1 MSKSFFSNR
10 TRSSS
15 RNKKPS
21 LIHNNSNREL
31 ALLKSSNDNNLSE
44 NLTKKSLHK
53 STLPNKNSS
62 DLQLKYLQQNNALL
76 PIHDLYRAIATPCQV
91 TKRTKLD
98 IETKQ
103 DETKCALRLQ
113 ISINAGN
120 ELDNNGKR

>member
-1 MSKSFFSNR
+1 M
-10 TRSSS
+10 
-15 RNKKPS
+15 
-21 LIHNNSNREL
+21 
-31 ALLKSSNDNNLSE
+31 
-44 NLTKKSLHK
+44 
-53 STLPNKNSS
+53 LPNKNSS

-76 PIHDLYRAIATPCQV
+76 PIQDLYRAIAIPCQV

-98 IETKQ
+98 LETKQ